1 MHGVRDVG
9 VTYSYTDA
17 NTHHHP
23 DANADGAR
31 AAYVYAHAYAYLAPG
46 RFADAHAYVQ
56 LGRFGIR
63 RRRNPGEEG
72 VRNPFRGSGHPLSLK
87 IKGRFA
93 EKA

>member
-9 VTYSYTDA
+9 VTYSHTDA

-31 AAYVYAHAYAYLAPG
+31 ATYVYAHAYAYVASS
-46 RFADAHAYVQ
+46 RFTDTDAYVQ

-63 RRRNPGEEG
+63 RRRSPGEEG
-72 VRNPFRGSGHPLSLK
+72 VRDPSRGSGHPLSLN
-87 IKGRFA
+87 IKDRFG
-93 EKA
+93 